1 MKSKFATPLGLVTM
15 WLMGGMGYPILTV
28 ATKYLTP
35 MNLVFVRSFG
45 TSLILLAILLIL
57 KPRDLKEIELDKRL
71 LVTFICAI
79 LFYPLCS
86 GSLAYASSQI
96 PGALTALLYSALPV
110 ISTIYLLFRG
120 QEVPRGVLIGLAIAI
135 AALIILVGTP
145 SGNITPLGVLAGIL
159 SVLIWFIA
167 TEIWIAFNPNYSIL
181 LASTLQAIFGALGS
195 YIVRPLFDSGPIYL
209 ENIVKP
215 SVLFLIFSLATQHF
229 AYLWLTTKVNAVT
242 LMLFSIINP
251 FIAGVTGFL
260 LFDQQITGTQVFAG
274 LLMVTGVY
282 QIITRQRQ
290 VTIS

>member
-57 KPRDLKEIELDKRL
+57 KPRDLKEIKLDKRL

-195 YIVRPLFDSGPIYL
+195 YIVRPLFESGPIYL

>member
-57 KPRDLKEIELDKRL
+57 KPRDLKEIKLDKRL

>member
-1 MKSKFATPLGLVTM
+1 MKSKFSTPLGLATM
-15 WLMGGMGYPILTV
+15 WLMGGMGYPILGV

-35 MNLVFVRSFG
+35 INLVFVRSFG
-45 TSLILLAILLIL
+45 TALILLIILIIF
-57 KPRDLKEIELDKRL
+57 KPGDLREIKLDKRL
-71 LVTFICAI
+71 LVTFICAM

-110 ISTIYLLFRG
+110 ISTIYLLLRG
-120 QEVPRGVLIGLAIAI
+120 QRVPRGVLIGLVIAI
-135 AALIILVGTP
+135 ASLIILVGTP
-145 SGNITPLGVLAGIL
+145 SGNITTLGVISGIF

-167 TEIWIAFNPNYSIL
+167 TEVWIAFNPNYSIL
-181 LASTLQAIFGALGS
+181 LASTLQAIFGAFGS
-195 YIVRPLFDSGPIYL
+195 FIVRPLFDSGPIYFESIL
-209 ENIVKP
+209 KP
-215 SVLFLIFSLATQHF
+215 SVIFLIFSLATQHF
-229 AYLWLTTKVNAVT
+229 AYLWLTTRVNAVT

-260 LFDQQITGTQVFAG
+260 LFDQQITVPQVFAG
-274 LLMVTGVY
+274 LLMVMGVY